1 MRILVSKRF
10 RRLKWTKPTPRSRKR
25 VRSAR
30 SAKRCCS
37 TCRPAA
43 CPRTRPSVWSSSV
56 RPGSRRAVSRSNTRL
71 RSTASSN
78 SSSGTASDEPPEPA
92 FFHGDEKSQVA
103 RSAWHEGTMAK
114 AAKVLLNVPAIKADF
129 PIFERTVHD
138 RRLVYLDS
146 AATSQKPKQVIDA
159 MTDYYTRY
167 NANVHRAI
175 YELGEEATREYEGAR
190 EKIAAF
196 IRAKSP
202 NEIVFTK
209 STTESLNVV
218 AYGYGL
224 KGKLQ
229 AGDKIVAVT
238 LCSNVLG
245 TINPVKEIARRAHEV
260 GAVCVVAA
268 AQAAPHMSIDVQDLD
283 ADFLA
288 FSGHKMLGP
297 TGIGVLYGKPEALEA
312 TEPLLGGGEMIREV
326 HLGRSSWNDVPYRF
340 EGGTPNIAGAIG
352 LGVAVDY
359 LTKLGMEAVRAHEM
373 EVTQYA
379 LERIGRINGVKTYG
393 PKDVQKKAGVL
404 AFTIENAHPHDVA
417 SILDVEGICIRSG
430 HHCAQPL
437 MERFDLP
444 ATARASFYV
453 YNDLE
458 DVDALVAGIKR
469 VQEVF
474 A

>member
-1 MRILVSKRF
+1 
-10 RRLKWTKPTPRSRKR
+10 
-25 VRSAR
+25 
-30 SAKRCCS
+30 
-37 TCRPAA
+37 
-43 CPRTRPSVWSSSV
+43 
-56 RPGSRRAVSRSNTRL
+56 
-71 RSTASSN
+71 
-78 SSSGTASDEPPEPA
+78 
-92 FFHGDEKSQVA
+92 
-103 RSAWHEGTMAK
+103 MAK
-114 AAKVLLNVPAIKADF
+114 PAKVLLNVPAIKADF
-129 PIFERTVHD
+129 PILQRKVHD
-138 RRLVYLDS
+138 KRLVYLDS
-146 AATSQKPKQVIDA
+146 AATSQKPRQVIDA
-159 MTDYYTRY
+159 TSDFYSRY

-190 EKIAAF
+190 EKITEF
-196 IRAKSP
+196 IGAKSP

-209 STTESLNVV
+209 SATESLNLV

-224 KGKLQ
+224 KGKIQ
-229 AGDKIVAVT
+229 KGDEIVGTVMEHHSNHVPWHFVKDHKGAVLKYVDVHDDGT
-238 LCSNVLG
+238 LKMEQYDELLTKRTKLVTVALCSNVLG
-245 TINPVKEIARRAHEV
+245 TINPVKEIAKRAHEV
-260 GAVCVVAA
+260 GAVCVVDA
-268 AQAAPHMSIDVQDLD
+268 AQAAPHMAIDVQALD

-326 HLGRSSWNDVPYRF
+326 HLGGASWNDVPYRF

-359 LTKLGMEAVRAHEM
+359 LKNLGMDAIRAHEM
-373 EVTQYA
+373 EITQYA
-379 LERIGRINGVKTYG
+379 LDKIRRTSGVTTYG
-393 PKDVQKKAGVL
+393 PTDVKKKAGVL
-404 AFTIENAHPHDVA
+404 AFTIDNAHPHDVA

-437 MERFDLP
+437 MERFSLP

-458 DVDALVAGIKR
+458 DVDALMDGIRK